1 MNKTIFNLF
10 AALAFIFATLA
21 ATTPSAYAV
30 GAAAWFSTSPDSTG
44 IPNEADGIA
53 LTYVSTNQPD
63 NEAAI
68 NAALALCEAGRTA
81 AGGNLTPCTIAT
93 DGGGAN
99 GEMIIFSADNPAESC
114 FNQAGSFPPIL
125 SYAVGPSTDD
135 AFMSANAICLTVATR
150 DANDGARDPMAF
162 PNDCA
167 IQSLRHDHDNDISTA
182 NIDVM
187 DGVGLCDE
195 TGVICPVDQFKN
207 SSSNCVA
214 CPTATHNIINVN
226 GTDTCL
232 SMCESEDEIRSTTT
246 GDCVEILTCEGRTI
260 DGNAD
265 GVPNVANGL
274 CMACPDNTL
283 DLGVSCGGCFPGFVE
298 NAASEDGCRAA
309 ANSDDCQTIDDTMPI
324 YANGDCVSATS
335 DSDCANA
342 GFSVSLP
349 MAALDD
355 SAALTGGCVAAVV
368 PEFRYQIGEMTVI
381 ASEDTPLSVNVSVAA
396 ALSIN
401 IAASVDNTLSY
412 SSDSE
417 GQLMVSPAGIV
428 GFVSG
433 VTISV
438 GVHRIEII
446 AAEDNTP
453 IMTIGM
459 YLMVAAAAAEPNE
472 EEAVSVV
479 SSASSSNKNKTG
491 IIVGLLMLGVYI
503 ANTDATAASAI
514 RWTPSYALSGNN
526 GNVSYSV
533 GSRWTATTDDWRYYW
548 QTATSDGGEFVYGSG
563 MNWNNGI
570 FAANIDSETDA
581 ELTDVDMSISAAKT
595 AGMWQLNGGY
605 HLNMQISDTE
615 TDAEN
620 RLNISAGYYLDRW
633 LLSANAN
640 TDGDTA
646 AAKVNYSY
654 RF

>member
-10 AALAFIFATLA
+10 AALAFIFAALA
-21 ATTPSAYAV
+21 TPSAYAV
-30 GAAAWFSTSPDSTG
+30 GAAAWNANGPMGTS
-44 IPNEADGIA
+44 A
-53 LTYVSTNQPD
+53 TYVSFNQPN

-68 NAALALCEAGRTA
+68 SVALRVCNENRFTNAAATPCVSVTDGA
-81 AGGNLTPCTIAT
+81 AGT
-93 DGGGAN
+93 
-99 GEMIIFSADNPAESC
+99 GEIIIFSADNPAESC
-114 FNQAGSFPPIL
+114 FNKSDTYPPI
-125 SYAVGPSTDD
+125 SAYGVG
-135 AFMSANAICLTVATR
+135 ANPAMALETAAGICSMQ
-150 DANDGARDPMAF
+150 DEARDPSTG
-162 PNDCA
+162 DCEGEA
-167 IQSLRHDHDNDISTA
+167 IRYDHDNDDSTDP
-182 NIDVM
+182 IVTEQ
-187 DGVGLCDE
+187 GEGICDE
-195 TGVICPVDQFKN
+195 TGIICLPNQLKDLSTTEVCID
-207 SSSNCVA
+207 
-214 CPTATHNIINVN
+214 CPTATHEIVEVG

-232 SMCESEDEIRSTTT
+232 SMCESENERRETGT
-246 GDCVEILTCEGRTI
+246 GDCVPFLTCEGRTI

-283 DLGVSCGGCFPGFVE
+283 DLGVACGGCFPGFVE

-335 DSDCANA
+335 DADCANA

-355 SAALTGGCVAAVV
+355 LAALTGGCVVAVV

-401 IAASVDNTLSY
+401 IAADVDNTLSY

-428 GFVSG
+428 GFVAG

-514 RWTPSYALSGNN
+514 RWTPSVAFSGNN

-581 ELTDVDMSISAAKT
+581 TTTDVDMSIAATKT
-595 AGMWQLNGGY
+595 AGMWRLYGGY
-605 HLNMQISDTE
+605 HAAMQISDTE
-615 TDAEN
+615 TDAQN
-620 RLNISAGYYLDRW
+620 RLNLSAGYYLDRW
-633 LLSANAN
+633 LLSATAN
-640 TDGDTA
+640 TDGNQA
-646 AAKVNYSY
+646 AARVNYSY

>member
-10 AALAFIFATLA
+10 AALAFIFAALA
-21 ATTPSAYAV
+21 ATPSAYAEYQGVLQDNNGFGDGAWGIGVSDNMEDVVEATRQDCRDRFPSDPICDTESV
-30 GAAAWFSTSPDSTG
+30 GIVD
-44 IPNEADGIA
+44 
-53 LTYVSTNQPD
+53 
-63 NEAAI
+63 
-68 NAALALCEAGRTA
+68 
-81 AGGNLTPCTIAT
+81 
-93 DGGGAN
+93 
-99 GEMIIFSADNPAESC
+99 ADNAFSNQCIAIRMFGTSRTEPTNADTRAELTCSDSLPSCQLVIPTTDICDNTCTGDNVPVDDEDDVAGCQPATTPEH
-114 FNQAGSFPPIL
+114 
-125 SYAVGPSTDD
+125 
-135 AFMSANAICLTVATR
+135 CLLIGNR
-150 DANDGARDPMAF
+150 DGHNNIFITEGETTCRAAETADE
-162 PNDCA
+162 CA
-167 IQSLRHDHDNDISTA
+167 IVSVREQNDKTA
-182 NIDVM
+182 IDEN
-187 DGVGLCDE
+187 GVCIE
-195 TGVICPVDQFKN
+195 P
-207 SSSNCVA
+207 
-214 CPTATHNIINVN
+214 
-226 GTDTCL
+226 
-232 SMCESEDEIRSTTT
+232 
-246 GDCVEILTCEGRTI
+246 LTCEGRTI

-335 DSDCANA
+335 DADCANA

-355 SAALTGGCVAAVV
+355 LAALTGGCVAAVV

-428 GFVSG
+428 GFVAG

-581 ELTDVDMSISAAKT
+581 TTTDVDMSIAATKT
-595 AGMWQLNGGY
+595 AGMWRLYGGY
-605 HLNMQISDTE
+605 HAAMQISDTE
-615 TDAEN
+615 TDAQN
-620 RLNISAGYYLDRW
+620 RLNLSAGYYLDRW

-646 AAKVNYSY
+646 AARVNYSY

>member
-10 AALAFIFATLA
+10 AALAFIFAALA
-21 ATTPSAYAV
+21 TPSASAYGALYVIDGTAGAYGLALDQPDAETARMVASQLCSDRANGATCDATTAADTATEPNSAQHAFEEDGENTCFALYVNEDNFYCTITFDTKAAAESAERITACGFVRGGTFQRIDLETELGITNTCDRTCTGDMVPNMDNEIGCRAVATPDDCLAV
-30 GAAAWFSTSPDSTG
+30 GNRDGHNNIFITEGETTCRAAAT
-44 IPNEADGIA
+44 ADEC
-53 LTYVSTNQPD
+53 V
-63 NEAAI
+63 
-68 NAALALCEAGRTA
+68 
-81 AGGNLTPCTIAT
+81 
-93 DGGGAN
+93 
-99 GEMIIFSADNPAESC
+99 
-114 FNQAGSFPPIL
+114 IL
-125 SYAVGPSTDD
+125 SVREQNDK
-135 AFMSANAICLTVATR
+135 TV
-150 DANDGARDPMAF
+150 
-162 PNDCA
+162 
-167 IQSLRHDHDNDISTA
+167 
-182 NIDVM
+182 IDE
-187 DGVGLCDE
+187 DGV
-195 TGVICPVDQFKN
+195 
-207 SSSNCVA
+207 
-214 CPTATHNIINVN
+214 
-226 GTDTCL
+226 
-232 SMCESEDEIRSTTT
+232 
-246 GDCVEILTCEGRTI
+246 CVEPKTCEGRTI

-283 DLGVSCGGCFPGFVE
+283 DLGVTCGGCFPGFVE

-335 DSDCANA
+335 DADCANA

-349 MAALDD
+349 M
-355 SAALTGGCVAAVV
+355 AALTGGCVAAVV

-428 GFVSG
+428 GFVAG

-459 YLMVAAAAAEPNE
+459 YLTVAAAAAEPNE

-514 RWTPSYALSGNN
+514 RWTPSYAFSGNN

-548 QTATSDGGEFVYGSG
+548 QTATANGGEFVYGSG

-570 FAANIDSETDA
+570 VAANIDSETDA
-581 ELTDVDMSISAAKT
+581 TTTDLDMSIAATKT
-595 AGMWQLNGGY
+595 AGMWRLYGGY
-605 HLNMQISDTE
+605 HAAMQISDTE
-615 TDAEN
+615 TDAQN
-620 RLNISAGYYLDRW
+620 RLNLSAGYYLDRW
-633 LLSANAN
+633 LLSATAN
-640 TDGDTA
+640 TDGNQA
-646 AAKVNYSY
+646 AARVNYSY